1 MWSRLKY
8 WKGKTKILELNR
20 TYVGKKV
27 TEVEIVLFVAG
38 ENQPGTQL
46 LAWIFFFT
54 TLLKY
59 TFSKI
64 KQKEIILFEREGKML
79 IFMVYML

>member
-1 MWSRLKY
+1 MRSRLKY
-8 WKGKTKILELNR
+8 QKGKTKILGIIR

-46 LAWIFFFT
+46 L
-54 TLLKY
+54 
-59 TFSKI
+59 
-64 KQKEIILFEREGKML
+64 
-79 IFMVYML
+79 V